1 MGTQDL
7 YFFPA
12 ALGDSAIQPAWR
24 LARYF
29 TQFSY
34 HHMDKLG
41 SGWLRSYPRTV
52 ELELEALVCRR
63 QCLCLVLCARL
74 SPAVDTV
81 EQLVFLPAGP
91 RPVAVFP
98 SVLQLGGGG
107 EMVVMATPG
116 HGDPHFI
123 RVPVVHEA
131 VGLSGQNGIFLTVPS
146 ENT

>member
-1 MGTQDL
+1 MVKELPQDGR
-7 YFFPA
+7 A
-12 ALGDSAIQPAWR
+12 GI
-24 LARYF
+24 
-29 TQFSY
+29 
-34 HHMDKLG
+34 G
-41 SGWLRSYPRTV
+41 
-52 ELELEALVCRR
+52 ALVCRR
-63 QCLCLVLCARL
+63 QCLCLVFCARL
-74 SPAVDTV
+74 PPAVDTV

-116 HGDPHFI
+116 RGDPHFI